1 MNQVSD
7 QSDTRTISV
16 CGFVP
21 YPLDTT
27 PSQRFRIEQWKPFL
41 AADGINVDLFP
52 FADPAMMER
61 LHQPKHIAGKAAAMS
76 SALLRTARRALKTR
90 RYDAVFVHRAMTI
103 AGPAVLERVVRW
115 LGVPMIFDF
124 DDAIYMLHTSQ
135 ANRRFGWLKFP
146 GKTAAICRLSSDI
159 VVGNEFLADYARQ
172 FNPCVTVV
180 PTSIDTDLY
189 RPQPSTSSSGK
200 VVIGWTGSSTSQ
212 TYLEWFAPVLRQL
225 KETCDFELRVVS
237 NREPH
242 LPDLEY
248 VWRAWSPETEIA
260 EIGQFDIGIMPMP
273 DDKWSLGKCALKAL
287 QCMALGQATVASDIG
302 ANREVIQHNVN
313 GMLAGS
319 DEDWLAQL
327 KCLVEDPALRAR
339 LGAAGKETVDLHFS
353 AQRCAARFA
362 AVVHATIAKG

>member
-1 MNQVSD
+1 MNQVLA
-7 QSDTRTISV
+7 QPNTRTISV

-41 AADGINVDLFP
+41 ATEGINVDLFP
-52 FADPAMMER
+52 FADAAMMVR
-61 LHQPKHIAGKAAAMS
+61 LHQPKHIAGKVAAMS
-76 SALLRTARRALKTR
+76 SALLRTAARAIKTR
-90 RYDAVFVHRAMTI
+90 QYDAVFIHRAMAI
-103 AGPAVLERVVRW
+103 AGPAALERVVRM
-115 LGVPMIFDF
+115 LGVPVIFDF
-124 DDAIYMLHTSQ
+124 DDAIYMLHTSE

-146 GKTAAICRLSSDI
+146 GKTAAICGLSAHI
-159 VVGNEFLADYARQ
+159 VVGNQFLADYARQ

-180 PTSIDTDLY
+180 PTSINTDLY
-189 RPQPSTSSSGK
+189 RPQPKANPNGK

-225 KETCDFELRVVS
+225 KQTCDFELRVVS
-237 NREPH
+237 NREPD

-248 VWRAWSPETEIA
+248 VWRPWSPETEIA

-287 QCMALGQATVASDIG
+287 QCMALGQATVATDIG

-313 GMLAGS
+313 GMLAGT
-319 DEDWLAQL
+319 DEDWLIQL
-327 KCLVEDPALRAR
+327 KTLVDDPALRAR

-353 AQRCAARFA
+353 AQRCAAKFA
-362 AVVHATIAKG
+362 AVVRATVS